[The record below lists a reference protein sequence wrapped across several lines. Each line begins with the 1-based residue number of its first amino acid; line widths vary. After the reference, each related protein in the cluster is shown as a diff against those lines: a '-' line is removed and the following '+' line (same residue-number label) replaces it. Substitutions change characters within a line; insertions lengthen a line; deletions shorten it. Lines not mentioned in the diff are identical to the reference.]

1 MDRDRSSDPAL
12 SIDPGTRSEDRFQV
26 LAIDGGGIRG
36 IFAAALLAGL
46 EEDLERPL
54 LDSFD
59 LVVGTS
65 TGGIIALGLGAG
77 ISPQGIL
84 NFYVAEKG
92 RIFPDQ
98 LRLRWLRHLFLA
110 KYSPTP
116 LEAALRE
123 RFGEKLLG
131 ESAVPLVIPSY
142 DLGENAVHPFK
153 TPHHDRL
160 RRDYK
165 IPMWAVAM
173 ATTAAPTYY
182 PTFRLPGEQVRLID
196 GGVWAN
202 NPAVVGVTEAVSIF
216 GRDLADIRV
225 LSVGTTGSPRARRS
239 KLDNAGVIRWARGP
253 NVVEV
258 LLQGQSAGAFAQ
270 LQHLIGPERAHRLD
284 PIAPDRS
291 ALDHCDAN
299 ELIAKAAHYSRV
311 FSPTFQT
318 VFAGHTAAPYAP
330 LYGAQTEEGT
340 SAAHN

>member
-165 IPMWAVAM
+165 IPMWAVGM
-173 ATTAAPTYY
+173 ATAAAPTYL
-182 PTFRLPGEQVRLID
+182 PTFRLPGDHARLID

-202 NPAVVGVTEAVSIF
+202 NPALVGVTEAVSDVRE
-216 GRDLADIRV
+216 GPWSTPQHRDDRQRPDPAQSWPGQR
-225 LSVGTTGSPRARRS
+225 RAVA
-239 KLDNAGVIRWARGP
+239 LGAR
-253 NVVEV
+253 
-258 LLQGQSAGAFAQ
+258 
-270 LQHLIGPERAHRLD
+270 PERRRCSAERAEHWRLQ
-284 PIAPDRS
+284 S
-291 ALDHCDAN
+291 DAASCRRRQR
-299 ELIAKAAHYSRV
+299 L
-311 FSPTFQT
+311 
-318 VFAGHTAAPYAP
+318 TA
-330 LYGAQTEEGT
+330 
-340 SAAHN
+340 